1 MFVVSSCIFNLVVLG
16 MLVSFYSFTV
26 LILFMCQ
33 SSLYWLQELNK
44 TYLLTYEL
52 TAMERGVMRMITI
65 NIAGRNMCNM
75 KYNCCLKF

>member
-65 NIAGRNMCNM
+65 NIAGIEICVT
-75 KYNCCLKF
+75 